1 MTCTRLGIYQQNY
14 DFELPGTTGSI
25 PYFVVLEVYTS
36 VIELHVHGF
45 YICNLRNLLNKVY

>member
-25 PYFVVLEVYTS
+25 FCGPRSL
-36 VIELHVHGF
+36 
-45 YICNLRNLLNKVY
+45 YICY

>member
-36 VIELHVHGF
+36 VIELHGF